1 MTDKTK
7 IIQRICQ
14 MSKEKP
20 EFLVNFSREQ
30 LLDYVEH
37 IEHLRK
43 RDRKRVL
50 VGCQK

>member
-1 MTDKTK
+1 MADKTRL
-7 IIQRICQ
+7 IQRICQ
-14 MSKEKP
+14 MSEEKP
-20 EFLVNFSREQ
+20 EFLANFSSKQ

-37 IEHLRK
+37 LEHLRK